1 MVQVTLLTEEQ
12 IWGENALEVIKKYGT
27 KVALSDLAIV
37 LGGWLGSAGTTIE
50 GDRSGYIW
58 TASGLIDLGLVR
70 TITHAGDLCYYY
82 PNRRRDGVRPVLLK
96 KETDKIKNAKIKKVL
111 LPNDL
116 EVTMAVFGEY
126 PQKSVK
132 IKLSDLLEKMYHNLE
147 LKKTKRYFTFDTA
160 GLTDYEHPFK
170 PKHYFVYEHEGKK
183 YIRVEGRPA
192 DSDSILS
199 NGKDVQI
206 GEPYWIEVLPIKWL
220 VDEKTGIWISK
231 KALISG
237 IRFGKD
243 DFYDGKFE
251 KTDMRAYLKDYFAK
265 EMLQKE

>member
-1 MVQVTLLTEEQ
+1 MIQATLLTEDQ
-12 IWGENALEVIKKYGT
+12 IWGETALEVIKKYGT

-58 TASGLIDLGLVR
+58 TASGLDLGLVR

-96 KETDKIKNAKIKKVL
+96 RTTDKFSHIKQQVRL
-111 LPNDL
+111 LPNGL
-116 EVTMAVFGEY
+116 QVKVVYYGEY
-126 PQKSVK
+126 PQKAVK
-132 IKLSDLLEKMYHNLE
+132 IKSSELLEKMYHNRE
-147 LKKTKRYFTFDTA
+147 LTKTKRFFTFDTS
-160 GLTDYEHPFK
+160 GLTDYEHGLK
-170 PKHYFVYEHEGKK
+170 PKQYFVYKHEGRR

-206 GEPYWIEVLPIKWL
+206 GDPYWIEVLPIEWL
-220 VDEKTGIWISK
+220 VDEKTGLWVSK

-237 IRFGKD
+237 IRFAKD
-243 DFYDGKFE
+243 DSYDGKFE
-251 KTDMRAYLKDYFAK
+251 KTDMKAYLKNYFVK
-265 EMLQKE
+265 EMLEKI

>member
-1 MVQVTLLTEEQ
+1 MIQATLLTEDQ
-12 IWGENALEVIKKYGT
+12 IWGESALEVIKKYGT

-96 KETDKIKNAKIKKVL
+96 KTTDKIKNPKIKKIL

-116 EVTMAVFGEY
+116 EVKIAFFGEY

-132 IKLSDLLEKMYHNLE
+132 IKLSELLEKMYHNRE
-147 LKKTKRYFTFDTA
+147 LKKLKEFYTFDTA
-160 GLTDYEHPFK
+160 GLTDYEKGLK
-170 PKHYFVYEHEGKK
+170 PKKYFVYEYGDKK

-206 GEPYWIEVLPIKWL
+206 GDPYWIEILPIEWL
-220 VDEKTGIWISK
+220 VDENTGIWISK
-231 KALISG
+231 KALLSG
-237 IRFGKD
+237 IRFGQYD
-243 DFYDGKFE
+243 SYDGNFK
-251 KTDMRAYLKDYFAK
+251 KTDMFSYLKEYFSK
-265 EMLQKE
+265 EMIPSD